1 MLLSTIMSIVHHN
14 ISVSKTATYS
24 TIGYIKT
31 AQTVWFVLHGYGM
44 LAKYFIKKF
53 EPIADDKTL
62 IVAPDGLSKFYTQGF
77 YGRVG
82 ATWMTKEDREEEI
95 KDYINYLNQL
105 YNFILSQNENKNVK
119 INLLG
124 FSQGGATV
132 SRWVANGT
140 VNFDNLILWASVFP
154 DDMNFEIL
162 NASNTFVLYGDED
175 EFATNDNVQK
185 QKDLLAQS
193 GIDFKVI
200 PFKGTHD
207 IPKEVLLEESQK
219 NNW

>member
-1 MLLSTIMSIVHHN
+1 MSIKHHN
-14 ISVSKTATYS
+14 ISVKRTATYS
-24 TIGYIKT
+24 TIGAINT
-31 AQTVWFVLHGYGM
+31 AQTIWFVLHGYGM

-53 EPIADDKTL
+53 EPIANDKTL

-95 KDYINYLNQL
+95 TDYVNYLNQL
-105 YNFILSQNENKNVK
+105 YDHILSQNENQNVK

-132 SRWVANGT
+132 SRWVANGK
-140 VNFDNLILWASVFP
+140 VKFDNLILWASVFP
-154 DDMNFEIL
+154 DDMNFESL
-162 NASNTFVLYGDED
+162 DASNTFVLYGDED
-175 EFATNDNVQK
+175 EFATNENVQK

-193 GIDFKVI
+193 GIDFKMI
-200 PFKGTHD
+200 SFTGTHD
-207 IPKEVLLEESQK
+207 IPKEVLLEERQK